1 MGYLCSFYQESRQIF
16 NLVESKKVCICISF
30 AVPRRGGVHQAPSLL
45 PRRQVEG
52 DGGAQDQA
60 TLQTQN
66 CKLFPD
72 AIYVF

>member
-1 MGYLCSFYQESRQIF
+1 MDF
-16 NLVESKKVCICISF
+16 NYSWVIYVVSTKKAGICISF

-66 CKLFPD
+66 CKLPFMS
-72 AIYVF
+72 FNCN